1 LKKDTFKYRINNQIS
16 ADKVR
21 VIDPDGKQVG
31 VMNLKKA
38 LKEAYGRKLDLVEIA
53 PNSKPPVVKII
64 ELGKFKY
71 IEDKKRKK
79 EKLGSKRG
87 EIKEIRFSPFM
98 GEADYKM
105 RLKKVQNF
113 LNQGFK
119 IRAVVKFKGRQMGRK
134 NFGYELIKKLIDE
147 IDRDIN
153 IDMEPKFIGR
163 HLTCVISPS
172 TKIVKKKVKEKEDI
186 NKEKKD
192 AKTKN

>member
-1 LKKDTFKYRINNQIS
+1 MKKDTFRYRINNQIS

-38 LKEAYGRKLDLVEIA
+38 LKEAYDRKLDLVEIA

-79 EKLGSKRG
+79 EKLGSKKG
-87 EIKEIRFSPFM
+87 DVKEIRFSPFI
-98 GEADYKM
+98 GDADYKM
-105 RLKKVQNF
+105 RLRKVQDF

-134 NFGYELIKKLIDE
+134 NFGYELLKKLIDE
-147 IDRDIN
+147 VDRDIN

-163 HLTCVISPS
+163 HLTCIISPS
-172 TKIVKKKVKEKEDI
+172 TKVVKKEVGEKEV
-186 NKEKKD
+186 KEKKD

>member
-1 LKKDTFKYRINNQIS
+1 MKKDTFKYRINNQIS
-16 ADKVR
+16 GDKVR

-31 VMNLKKA
+31 VMSLKKA
-38 LKEAYGRKLDLVEIA
+38 LEEAYSRKLDLVEIS

-71 IEDKKRKK
+71 LEDKKRKK
-79 EKLGSKRG
+79 EKLGSKKG
-87 EIKEIRFSPFM
+87 EIKEIRFSPFI
-98 GEADYKM
+98 GDADYKM

-119 IRAVVKFKGRQMGRK
+119 IRAVVKFKGRQMSRK
-134 NFGYELIKKLIDE
+134 SFGYELLKRLINE
-147 IDRDIN
+147 VDRDIN

-172 TKIVKKKVKEKEDI
+172 TKIVKKETKEKEDTE
-186 NKEKKD
+186 KEKN